1 MAKARDWYV
10 IGCIT
15 AMVAICGALL
25 FTESELRKEAPAIY
39 ALLVVAEFLF
49 ASVDV
54 ACLLCPASGNGT
66 KTGIDSD
73 VKSMLMQKHP
83 YMEINY
89 KTFASLFK
97 ASPNR
102 FAFWVL
108 KPSSYPTKN
117 DSLAAVAK
125 GEFQRL
131 DPKFFYTRN
140 IASNIPTDIVQSK
153 EWEIILEQSSSY
165 PYRPI
170 LVSFGGDL
178 PQRFNSDCIEDIP
191 QDATLLFF
199 SSIRD
204 SNKAHRNLIEY
215 AKSVS
220 RRHFRVDEKKKKL
233 SRKELENSIKGSDNM
248 LRDITA
254 VRKDAEKQLQNCQN
268 QILKLNPVTT
278 TNSGPK
284 DDAWLKSF

>member
-97 ASPNR
+97 ASPDR
-102 FAFWVL
+102 FAFWAL

-125 GEFQRL
+125 REFQRL
-131 DPKFFYTRN
+131 DPRFYYNRDFT
-140 IASNIPTDIVQSK
+140 SHIPTDIVQSK
-153 EWEIILEQSSSY
+153 EWKAALEQSLRY
-165 PYRPI
+165 PHRPI

-178 PQRFNSDCIEDIP
+178 PQKFNSDCIGDIP
-191 QDATLLFF
+191 QDTTLLFF
-199 SSIRD
+199 SNIRD
-204 SNKAHRNLIEY
+204 LNKAYKDLIMY
-215 AKSVS
+215 VQGVS
-220 RRHFRVDEKKKKL
+220 RKRFRLDEKKKEL
-233 SRKELENSIKGSDNM
+233 SRRELENSIKGSDNM
-248 LRDITA
+248 LRDIIA
-254 VRKDAEKQLQNCQN
+254 VRKEAEEQLQDCQG
-268 QILKLNPVTT
+268 QMLKLIQAEPEI
-278 TNSGPK
+278 
-284 DDAWLKSF
+284 KSTHP